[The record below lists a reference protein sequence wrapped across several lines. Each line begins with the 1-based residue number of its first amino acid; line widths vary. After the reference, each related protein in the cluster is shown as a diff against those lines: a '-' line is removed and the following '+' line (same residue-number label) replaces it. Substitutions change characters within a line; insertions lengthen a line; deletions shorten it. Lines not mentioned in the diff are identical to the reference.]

1 MLLDIAYTT
10 RYEYD
15 PPVRNGLTALRLR
28 PRSRPGLDV
37 GRAFVSATPGRV
49 VHSYTDGWGTNVDL
63 IECPGQH
70 STITFELNA
79 SVHTRAIEHDVP
91 PTADER
97 TLFTSES
104 ARVRFAPVAPLGW
117 NVPGSGATWTA
128 VESALAWIPQRFI
141 YQVGATDAETPIED
155 VVANG
160 YGVCQ
165 DFAHIFLA
173 ILRAWGWCARYVSGY
188 FFNADPGILQRI
200 DAEAMHAWVEV
211 YRQGAGWVALDCTAG
226 EIADDRYVPVG
237 YGRDYDDVRPVRGV
251 IRGQTIQRQT
261 SHLGMQQQQQ

>member
-1 MLLDIAYTT
+1 MLLEITYSTQY
-10 RYEYD
+10 RYE

-28 PRSRPGLDV
+28 PRPRPGIDV
-37 GRAFVSATPGRV
+37 SRAIVSVVPGRV
-49 VHSYTDGWGTNVDL
+49 VRSYTDAWGTNVDL
-63 IECPGQH
+63 VECPGLH
-70 STITFELNA
+70 GTITFDLQA
-79 SVHTRAIEHDVP
+79 SVQTRTIEQDIP
-91 PTADER
+91 PTPDEWS
-97 TLFTSES
+97 LFTSES
-104 ARVRFAPVAPLGW
+104 ARVRFAPVIPLGW

-141 YQVGATDAETPIED
+141 YQVGATDAETQIEE
-155 VVANG
+155 VVENG

-188 FFNADPGILQRI
+188 FFNADSDSERI

-211 YRQGAGWVALDCTAG
+211 YRKGAGWVGLDCTAG
-226 EIADDRYVPVG
+226 QLADDRYVPVA

-251 IRGQTIQRQT
+251 IRGYTIQSQT
-261 SHLGMQQQQQ
+261 SHLGMRQQQQ